1 MLEFYAEVYIDI
13 MKKNSESSSCRLNRV
28 GGEAVIEGVMMKAGE
43 NCCTACRDD
52 KGVIKI
58 YERKFVSLKK
68 KCKFLNI
75 PIIRGIVGFIES
87 MILSFSVLNVSAEV
101 MGGED
106 FQKEGKFEKWM
117 KKHLG
122 VGLFDMIMIVASILG
137 VVLALVLFMYLPA
150 KTAEWLSLLSPS
162 GFPPAAM
169 AAIEGVL
176 KIAIFVLYIFIVSLM
191 PDIRRVFEYHGAEH
205 KSIAC
210 FESGVDLTPENA
222 KEYTRFHPRCGT
234 SFMFVMILLGV
245 ILGFII
251 HLVFPNFNG
260 IAYALTRLLLLP
272 LVIGL
277 GYEFI
282 MYAGKHKNVFTRVL
296 SAPGLWMQHITT
308 REPDLSQLEV
318 AITALKYVL
327 PDEFPDFD
335 RNGIEK
341 ITLLKNKK
349 KEKTNGTGNDVK

>member
-1 MLEFYAEVYIDI
+1 
-13 MKKNSESSSCRLNRV
+13 
-28 GGEAVIEGVMMKAGE
+28 
-43 NCCTACRDD
+43 
-52 KGVIKI
+52 
-58 YERKFVSLKK
+58 
-68 KCKFLNI
+68 
-75 PIIRGIVGFIES
+75 
-87 MILSFSVLNVSAEV
+87 
-101 MGGED
+101 
-106 FQKEGKFEKWM
+106 
-117 KKHLG
+117 
-122 VGLFDMIMIVASILG
+122 
-137 VVLALVLFMYLPA
+137 
-150 KTAEWLSLLSPS
+150 
-162 GFPPAAM
+162 
-169 AAIEGVL
+169 
-176 KIAIFVLYIFIVSLM
+176 
-191 PDIRRVFEYHGAEH
+191 
-205 KSIAC
+205 
-210 FESGVDLTPENA
+210 
-222 KEYTRFHPRCGT
+222 
-234 SFMFVMILLGV
+234 MFVMILLGV

-341 ITLLKNKK
+341 ITLLKDKK